1 MTHYNIPL
9 CLARQRQNKQITAGN
24 NYNNSKITKQN
35 RQEQIPGTAEIIH
48 RAEMGQPNNRNRVQQ
63 CEINKK
69 IVL

>member
-48 RAEMGQPNNRNRVQQ
+48 RAEMGQRTT
-63 CEINKK
+63 EIEYNSARSTKK
-69 IVL
+69 